1 MNSLIHYFLSELLIV
16 VYTLPYHDHRMEQ
29 SIQKGG
35 LLIKNIYLNF
45 IAGYIQYYK
54 KGTYTHPGSLFL

>member
-29 SIQKGG
+29 SIQKRG
-35 LLIKNIYLNF
+35 ITYQE
-45 IAGYIQYYK
+45 YIFK
-54 KGTYTHPGSLFL
+54 LHSGVWSIT